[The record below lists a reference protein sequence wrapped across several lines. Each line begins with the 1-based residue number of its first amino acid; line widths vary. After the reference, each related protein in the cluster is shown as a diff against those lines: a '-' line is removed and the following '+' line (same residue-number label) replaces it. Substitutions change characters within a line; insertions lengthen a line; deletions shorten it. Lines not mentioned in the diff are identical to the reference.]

1 MIHAFV
7 STRLDYCNSLYMGIN
22 QSVFGPVFRLYR
34 MPLPGFL
41 HVFKGVWESKGV
53 CLQKNFIKMANNIL
67 LTGSFEPP
75 IENTL
80 FSSL

>member
-7 STRLDYCNSLYMGIN
+7 STRLDYCNSPLYGH
-22 QSVFGPVFRLYR
+22 QSVCLWPVFRLYR
-34 MPLPGFL
+34 MQLPGFL

-53 CLQKNFIKMANNIL
+53 CLQKNVIKMANNIL